1 MTVTFFGHKNA
12 PEKIQHQ
19 IRCTITDLIEN
30 HGADKFYVGNNGR
43 FDAMVAHELKELKL
57 VLYTDFEYHVVLAY
71 LPNKGES
78 SDHPTEF
85 PYGIEKT
92 PKKYAIDFRNR
103 WMLDQA
109 DTVVAYVTHGWGG
122 AAKFVQLAERK
133 KKTVINLYR

>member
-1 MTVTFFGHKNA
+1 M
-12 PEKIQHQ
+12 
-19 IRCTITDLIEN
+19 
-30 HGADKFYVGNNGR
+30 
-43 FDAMVAHELKELKL
+43 
-57 VLYTDFEYHVVLAY
+57 LAY
-71 LPNKGES
+71 LPEDGYMI
-78 SDHPTEF
+78 DHPTEF

-103 WMLDQA
+103 WMLDKA